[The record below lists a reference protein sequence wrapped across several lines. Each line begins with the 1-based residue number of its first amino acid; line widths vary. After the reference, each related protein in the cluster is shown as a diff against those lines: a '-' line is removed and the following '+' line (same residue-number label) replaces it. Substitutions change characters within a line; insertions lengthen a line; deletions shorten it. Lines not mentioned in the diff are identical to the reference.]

1 MEQEDKTISYE
12 ELKRGAESH
21 GWMAPSSVEPALV
34 QSTQEEEEFK
44 LHGLIKYNIVFPFIR
59 TELIMD
65 ENV

>member
-1 MEQEDKTISYE
+1 
-12 ELKRGAESH
+12 
-21 GWMAPSSVEPALV
+21 MAPSSVEPALV